1 MSAERTLQIFRP
13 GTHRTAAGESLSF
26 DEADLQATVAAYN
39 PSIAQAP
46 IVVGHPKTDA
56 PAYGWVAGLAMRDG
70 VLEATPDQVEPQ
82 FAELVN
88 AGRYK
93 KISAAFYPPAHPAN
107 PVPGVYYLRHV
118 GFLGAQAPA
127 VKGLR
132 DASFADSEVGVIE
145 IEFSAEAWGIARVF
159 RSLREWLLTK
169 FTPEDADQIVPDY
182 VIQELDAAA
191 RADMRPLAV
200 PSFAEPPPVAPTP
213 STEESPMTEA
223 EKTALAAREAA
234 LNAKETEF
242 AEREARIAAGEMA
255 ARRAETVEFV
265 ERLVV
270 DGRVL
275 PLDRAALVEFMAEA
289 PEIEFT
295 EGDDT
300 VTKPRGEWFRAWL
313 ARLPKQVEFRE
324 IAGATRAEQ
333 PVEFAAPSGYGVDP
347 AQLALHRKAQAYLA
361 EHPKAS
367 YTDAVNAVRN
377 S

>member
-1 MSAERTLQIFRP
+1 MPAERALQIFRP

-26 DEADLQATVAAYN
+26 AESDLQATVAAYN
-39 PSIAQAP
+39 PALAQAP

-132 DASFADSEVGVIE
+132 DASFADDEAGVIE
-145 IEFSAEAWGIARVF
+145 IEFSSEAWSIARVF
-159 RSLREWLLTK
+159 RALREWLLTK
-169 FTPEDADQIVPDY
+169 HSTEDADTVVPDY

-191 RADMRPLAV
+191 RSDTRPLAV
-200 PSFAEPPPVAPTP
+200 PSFAEPPPVAPAQ
-213 STEESPMTEA
+213 STEDPPMTA
-223 EKTALAAREAA
+223 EEKAALAAREAA
-234 LNAKETEF
+234 LTAKETEF
-242 AEREARIAAGEMA
+242 AEREARLKAGEA
-255 ARRAETVEFV
+255 AAQRTETVAFV
-265 ERLVV
+265 EGLVS

-275 PLDRAALVEFMAEA
+275 PLDRDALVEFLAEA
-289 PEIEFT
+289 PAIEFT
-295 EGDDT
+295 EGDET

-324 IAGATRAEQ
+324 VAGATGTEQ
-333 PVEFAAPSGYGVDP
+333 SVEFAAPSGYTVDP
-347 AQLALHRKAQAYLA
+347 AQLALDRKAKAYQA
-361 EHPKAS
+361 EHPNAS
-367 YTDAVNAVRN
+367 YTDAINAVRN
-377 S
+377 P

>member
-1 MSAERTLQIFRP
+1 MPAERALQIFRP

-26 DEADLQATVAAYN
+26 AESDLQATVAAYN
-39 PSIAQAP
+39 PALAQAP

-56 PAYGWVAGLAMRDG
+56 PAYGWVAALALREG

-118 GFLGAQAPA
+118 GFLGAQAPG

-132 DASFADSEVGVIE
+132 DARFADDEAGVIE
-145 IEFSAEAWGIARVF
+145 IEFSSEAWSIARVF
-159 RSLREWLLTK
+159 RALREWLLAKHST
-169 FTPEDADQIVPDY
+169 EDADRVVPDY

-191 RADMRPLAV
+191 RSDMRPLAV
-200 PSFAEPPPVAPTP
+200 PSFAEPPPVAPAQ
-213 STEESPMTEA
+213 STEDPPMTA
-223 EKTALAAREAA
+223 EEKAALAAREAA
-234 LNAKETEF
+234 LAAKETEF
-242 AEREARIAAGEMA
+242 AEREARLKAGEA
-255 ARRAETVEFV
+255 AAQRTETVAFV
-265 ERLVV
+265 EGLVS

-275 PLDRAALVEFMAEA
+275 PLDRDALVEFLAEA
-289 PEIEFT
+289 PAIEFT
-295 EGDDT
+295 EGDAT

-324 IAGATRAEQ
+324 VAGATDTEQ
-333 PVEFAAPSGYGVDP
+333 AVEFAAPSGYTVDP
-347 AQLALHRKAQAYLA
+347 AQLALDRKAKAYKA
-361 EHPKAS
+361 EHPNAS
-367 YTDAVNAVRN
+367 YTDAINAVRN
-377 S
+377 P

>member
-1 MSAERTLQIFRP
+1 MPAERALQIFKS

-26 DEADLQATVAAYN
+26 AESDLQATVAAYN

-56 PAYGWVAGLAMRDG
+56 PAYGWVAALALRGG

-88 AGRYK
+88 AGRFK

-132 DASFADSEVGVIE
+132 DASFADDEAGVIE
-145 IEFSAEAWGIARVF
+145 IEFSSEAWSIARVF
-159 RSLREWLLTK
+159 RALREWLLTK
-169 FTPEDADQIVPDY
+169 HSPEEADTIVPDY

-191 RADMRPLAV
+191 RADIRPLAG
-200 PSFAEPPPVAPTP
+200 PSFSEPPPVVPAP
-213 STEESPMTEA
+213 STEDPPMTAEEKAALDAREA
-223 EKTALAAREAA
+223 AIAAREA
-234 LNAKETEF
+234 EF
-242 AEREARIAAGEMA
+242 AEREARIAAGETA

-270 DGRVL
+270 EGRVL
-275 PLDRAALVEFMAEA
+275 PIDRAAL
-289 PEIEFT
+289 IEFIADAPT
-295 EGDDT
+295 IEFAEGDET
-300 VTKPRGEWFRAWL
+300 VTKPRGEWLRAWL
-313 ARLPKQVEFRE
+313 ARLPKQVEFAE
-324 IAGATRAEQ
+324 VAGATGGEQ
-333 PVEFAAPSGYGVDP
+333 RVEFAAPSGYGVDP

-361 EHPKAS
+361 EHPKVS

-377 S
+377 A